1 MEGAFDSGALG
12 VGPDVPA
19 MDFSEDGPDFR
30 TMTGSDFIPVQNASR
45 LKRKNHV
52 NSAFKGDQDVVVEPE
67 GRYRR
72 NFVRKRSRQQLR
84 PAEIPRAFF
93 YFLEKF
99 SPPQTGEFFESQKEE
114 HFHFSKNS
122 PGETG
127 TSFCLKKSLNIA
139 KMVEKRFELP
149 TSTHDLSYEKIR
161 LADCHKIPIFSDKSE
176 NPHARVTGVHK
187 FLTLMP
193 PLVLVDNHGADHQEM
208 KPL

>member
-1 MEGAFDSGALG
+1 MFPSKNALQTKRPVFYSPG
-12 VGPDVPA
+12 EFTGRR
-19 MDFSEDGPDFR
+19 SETHLHKRKVEILRFR
-30 TMTGSDFIPVQNASR
+30 AKRELSSNLPP
-45 LKRKNHV
+45 KRKNRPEDR
-52 NSAFKGDQDVVVEPE
+52 SVE
-67 GRYRR
+67 
-72 NFVRKRSRQQLR
+72 NFENGG
-84 PAEIPRAFF
+84 PFF
-93 YFLEKF
+93 YFPEKF
-99 SPPQTGEFFESQKEE
+99 SPPQNGEFFESQKEE

-187 FLTLMP
+187 FLTFTP
-193 PLVLVDNHGADHQEM
+193 PSVPVDNREASHQEM

>member
-1 MEGAFDSGALG
+1 MCVSPTFASPIEKPTTSTRRRICREIIGNTEGNAKTVESLRCCKWTNSDSKS
-12 VGPDVPA
+12 PPKQKKRP
-19 MDFSEDGPDFR
+19 EDR
-30 TMTGSDFIPVQNASR
+30 SAENSQN
-45 LKRKNHV
+45 
-52 NSAFKGDQDVVVEPE
+52 G
-67 GRYRR
+67 G
-72 NFVRKRSRQQLR
+72 
-84 PAEIPRAFF
+84 AFF
-93 YFLEKF
+93 YFPEKF
-99 SPPQTGEFFESQKEE
+99 SPPQNGEFFESQKEE